1 MDCFYNMIL
10 IRLMLLLLVKKGDI
24 IMTSRDVKL
33 GKMSLSIDGEKLN
46 IGDKAPDFKAI
57 NNNLSEYNF
66 YLEEEGKVKIISAL
80 PSVDTSVCELQTY
93 LLTKKEKNFPDN
105 LLVLSISNDLPFAQ
119 NRFIK
124 DKNIHKIKFVS
135 DYLYNEFS
143 KAYSLYINE
152 IKLINR
158 AIFVVDKNN
167 TIRYTEY
174 LDQNTD
180 LPDIDK
186 ALEVAKSLI

>member
-1 MDCFYNMIL
+1 
-10 IRLMLLLLVKKGDI
+10 
-24 IMTSRDVKL
+24 MTSREVKL
-33 GKMSLSIDGEKLN
+33 GKMFLSVNGKKLN
-46 IGDKAPDFKAI
+46 IGDKAPNFKAI
-57 NNNLSEYNF
+57 NNDLSEYDF
-66 YLEEEGKVKIISAL
+66 YLEGDEKVKIISAL

-93 LLTKKEKNFPDN
+93 LLTKEEKDFPDN

-124 DKNIHKIKFVS
+124 DKNIQKIKFVS
-135 DYLYNEFS
+135 DYLYNEFAKS
-143 KAYSLYINE
+143 YSLYINE

-158 AIFVVDKNN
+158 AIFVIDKNN
-167 TIRYTEY
+167 IIRYIEY

-180 LPDIDK
+180 LPNIDK

>member
-1 MDCFYNMIL
+1 
-10 IRLMLLLLVKKGDI
+10 
-24 IMTSRDVKL
+24 MTSRDVKL

-46 IGDKAPDFKAI
+46 IGDKAPDFKAT